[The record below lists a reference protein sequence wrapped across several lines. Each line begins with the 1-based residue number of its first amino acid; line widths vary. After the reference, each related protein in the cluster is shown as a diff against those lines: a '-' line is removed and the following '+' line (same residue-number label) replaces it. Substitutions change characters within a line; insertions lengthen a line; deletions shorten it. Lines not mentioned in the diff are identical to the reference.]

1 VERSEFR
8 RQLEHIRTDAIRER
22 QVQDLRRMDLGLE
35 DVLRAF
41 VALQAHAHELLQ
53 AHAHEFGDLFYDT
66 LPPTD
71 EALLVMFA
79 FLVLP

>member
-41 VALQAHAHELLQ
+41 VALQAHAHE
-53 AHAHEFGDLFYDT
+53 FGDLFYDT